1 MLSKRS
7 STDKP
12 VETIDTLIGQKTE
25 FKGDLEFT
33 GGLRVDGKIK
43 GNISATDKGNSTL
56 VLSELGEVH
65 GNIMVPHVIING
77 SVKGNVTSRGKVE
90 LQAKAQI
97 TGDVHY
103 RAIEMELG
111 STVNGNLVCE
121 PEKAVTTPLK
131 SVGLSRPASSNDKS
145 GK

>member
-12 VETIDTLIGQKTE
+12 VETIDTLIGQKSE
-25 FKGDLEFT
+25 FKGDLEFS
-33 GGLRVDGKIK
+33 GGLRVDGKVK

-56 VLSELGEVH
+56 VLSELGEVQ
-65 GNIMVPHVIING
+65 GNIMVPHIIING
-77 SVKGNVTSRGKVE
+77 SVNGNVTSGGKVE

-111 STVNGNLVCE
+111 STVNGNLVCV
-121 PEKAVTTPLK
+121 PEKADGAPLK
-131 SVGLSRPASSNDKS
+131 SVGSSEPAASSKQ
-145 GK
+145 K

>member
-12 VETIDTLIGQKTE
+12 VETIDTLIGQKSE
-25 FKGDLEFT
+25 FKGDLEFS
-33 GGLRVDGKIK
+33 GGLRVDGKVK

-56 VLSELGEVH
+56 VLSELGEVQ
-65 GNIMVPHVIING
+65 GNIMVPHIIING
-77 SVKGNVTSRGKVE
+77 SVNGNVTSGGKVE

-97 TGDVHY
+97 NGDVHY

-111 STVNGNLVCE
+111 STVNGNLVCV
-121 PEKAVTTPLK
+121 PEKADSEPLK
-131 SVGLSRPASSNDKS
+131 SVGSPGSAASNSSKH
-145 GK
+145 K

>member
-7 STDKP
+7 SADKP
-12 VETIDTLIGQKTE
+12 VETIDTLVGQKTE
-25 FKGDLEFT
+25 FKGDLEFS
-33 GGLRVDGKIK
+33 GGLRVDGKVN
-43 GNISATDKGNSTL
+43 GNIAATDKGNSTL
-56 VLSELGEVH
+56 VLSELGEVQ

-77 SVKGNVTSRGKVE
+77 IVKGNVTSMGKVE

-111 STVNGNLVCE
+111 SVVNGNLVCE
-121 PEKAVTTPLK
+121 PEKANTPLK
-131 SVGLSRPASSNDKS
+131 SVGVAEATTKSHKSSSN
-145 GK
+145 